1 MTHLIEKQTIE
12 LHLAKADNAFVLQHA
27 VSAFCHNQLMPTL
40 DTLFSRI
47 APSHR
52 RIRLSELVID
62 LGNVSEQTLLTTA
75 FLETIIAQAEQQIE
89 ASVRDNPTA
98 IVGTY
103 EDTNVFVQWLYFLEN
118 GRLPWYAHGKPLNFE
133 AEVPKVLARSEAAV
147 VQLQGL
153 VKRQPTALQRL
164 IRQHDA
170 AFLALVA
177 GLYTGSVQ
185 TDLAT
190 VANALERFVGRN
202 SVEQF
207 WQLVFKQVIGLR
219 EKWSAS
225 DLIARTL
232 GELLDAFARHKMNQ
246 TGSREAFASHQKTLD
261 NYQKSLGKS
270 IDRLEKS
277 EKSLRGIEA
286 TEGVTLRDIL
296 PEAFPFLVETEA
308 FLRTYQPNNAW
319 IQREKAVHDALMRDG
334 FLLENR
340 EQRDDVHAQTEAAT
354 GFDLNK
360 KAIDKT
366 AVSQVDSATQNPKL
380 FVIQKEQNDE
390 DTEGPS
396 ISDFG
401 FGISADG
408 KSFTTIETGHDE
420 VTNENLD
427 NAVGL
432 PSVFGDDFRDSRTE
446 VRDTN
451 AVSELYV
458 TNAGLVLLH
467 PFLSRLF
474 DNLGLTIGGV
484 FVDKRLIDKAL
495 TVLHYLATGEIQAL
509 EYHLTLPKLL
519 CQMPFN
525 QPVSG
530 HWVLSDEEKTMCDG
544 LLDVAIDYWSALGK
558 TSPEGLR
565 EAFLQRKGKLINR
578 PSGWLLQVE
587 RTTIDVLVDRLPWGL
602 GIVKLPW
609 MRDFMT
615 VEW

>member
-12 LHLAKADNAFVLQHA
+12 LRLAKAENAFALQHA
-27 VSAFCHNQLMPTL
+27 VSAFCRNRLMPAL
-40 DTLFSRI
+40 DDLFSQL

-62 LGNVSEQTLLTTA
+62 LGNVSEKTLLTTA
-75 FLETIIAQAEQQIE
+75 FLEKIIAQAEQQIE

-98 IVGTY
+98 IVGTF

-118 GRLPWYAHGKPLNFE
+118 GRLPWYAHGKPPNFE

-153 VKRQPTALQRL
+153 MKRQPTALQRL

-170 AFLALVA
+170 AFLARVA

-185 TDLAT
+185 ADLAL
-190 VANALERFVGRN
+190 VADGLGRFLGQN
-202 SVEQF
+202 SVEMF
-207 WQLVFKQVIGLR
+207 WQLVFKQSLLLR
-219 EKWSAS
+219 EKWSAV
-225 DLIARTL
+225 DLITQSL
-232 GELLDAFARHKMNQ
+232 GELLDAFATRKMGQ
-246 TGSREAFASHQKTLD
+246 TGSREAFVNHQKALD
-261 NYQKSLGKS
+261 IYRKN
-270 IDRLEKS
+270 LEKGS
-277 EKSLRGIEA
+277 NATQNPKLKTQNLKN

-296 PEAFPFLVETEA
+296 PDGFPFLLETEA

-319 IQREKAVHDALMRDG
+319 ILREQAVNNALMSDDLSLKNREKGDS
-334 FLLENR
+334 EN
-340 EQRDDVHAQTEAAT
+340 AQTAATT
-354 GFDLNK
+354 GFDLANK
-360 KAIDKT
+360 TMDKT
-366 AVSQVDSATQNPKL
+366 GVNQDVGTTQNR
-380 FVIQKEQNDE
+380 QN
-390 DTEGPS
+390 TEGPL
-396 ISDFG
+396 
-401 FGISADG
+401 ADAPLL
-408 KSFTTIETGHDE
+408 TTIETGHDE

-427 NAVGL
+427 GVMGS
-432 PSVFGDDFRDSRTE
+432 PSEFEGDFRDSRTE
-446 VRDTN
+446 VRDTSS
-451 AVSELYV
+451 APTEMYV
-458 TNAGLVLLH
+458 TNAGIVLLH

-474 DNLGLTIGGV
+474 DNLSLTNGGV
-484 FVDKRLIDKAL
+484 FIDKQLTDKAL
-495 TVLHYLATGEIQAL
+495 TILHYLATGENRAS

-519 CQMPFN
+519 CQVPFN

-530 HWVLSDEEKTMCDG
+530 HWMLSEEEKTTCDG
-544 LLDVAIDYWSALGK
+544 LLNVAIEYWSALGK

-565 EAFLQRKGKLINR
+565 EAFLQRKGKLIQR

-602 GIVKLPW
+602 GVVKLPW